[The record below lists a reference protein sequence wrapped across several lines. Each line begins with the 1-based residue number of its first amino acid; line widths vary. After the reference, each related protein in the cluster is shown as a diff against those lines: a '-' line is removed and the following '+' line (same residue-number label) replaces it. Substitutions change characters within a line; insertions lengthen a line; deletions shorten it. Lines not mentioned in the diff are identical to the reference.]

1 MPERSRDWMRQA
13 KRDMEMAKKAM
24 EDGFY
29 EWSCFAAQQ
38 AAEKAVKAVFQKI
51 GSIAWGHSVSD
62 LLKVL
67 AKRMPVPNDVLGCA
81 KGLDRY
87 YIPARYPNG
96 FDSGSP
102 FEYFTEED
110 ARNAILYCR
119 RVVEFCESILAEK
132 KGADRRTA

>member
-1 MPERSRDWMRQA
+1 MPERSGDWMRQA
-13 KRDMEMAKKAM
+13 KRDSEMAEKAM
-24 EDGFY
+24 RDGFY

-38 AAEKAVKAVFQKI
+38 AAEKAVKAVFQKMA
-51 GSIAWGHSVSD
+51 SVAWGHSIFE
-62 LLKVL
+62 LLRVL
-67 AKRMPVPNDVLGCA
+67 TTKISVPDDVLNCA
-81 KGLDRY
+81 RALDRY

-119 RVVEFCESILAEK
+119 RVIEFCEGVLAEE
-132 KGADRRTA
+132 G